1 MPNGA
6 RIITF
11 RAITQGFRVGIE
23 SLILTILNLYS
34 FVLFGRAIMSWFDPT
49 FSSSIGRI
57 LYDVTEPVI
66 APIRQVVPPIAG
78 LDLSI
83 MVAIFLMII
92 LQRLIASAL

>member
-1 MPNGA
+1 M
-6 RIITF
+6 
-11 RAITQGFRVGIE
+11 GIE
-23 SLILTILNLYS
+23 SLLLTILNIYS

-66 APIRQVVPPIAG
+66 APVRQVIPPIAG

-83 MVAIFLMII
+83 MVTIFLVII

>member
-1 MPNGA
+1 
-6 RIITF
+6 
-11 RAITQGFRVGIE
+11 VGIE